1 MYKVTGYDNRNGR
14 LSPLEV
20 EVNLPHN
27 DPEQIRKRAI
37 DLLIQQMMPGGNVS
51 HLCGIQFWTCGGIT
65 WYKECDEPVFQRPLT
80 HDEIFS
86 R

>member
-14 LSPLEV
+14 LVSLEADV
-20 EVNLPHN
+20 HGSSS
-27 DPEQIRKRAI
+27 DPERARKQAI

-65 WYKECDEPVFQRPLT
+65 WYKECDEPVFQRPLSD
-80 HDEIFS
+80 DEIFS

>member
-14 LSPLEV
+14 LAPLEV
-20 EVNLPHN
+20 EVDISAS
-27 DPEQIRKRAI
+27 DPERVRKRAI

-51 HLCGIQFWTCGGIT
+51 HLCGIQFWVCGGVT
-65 WYKECDEPVFQRPLT
+65 WYKEETEPVFQRPLT
-80 HDEIFS
+80 RDEIFS